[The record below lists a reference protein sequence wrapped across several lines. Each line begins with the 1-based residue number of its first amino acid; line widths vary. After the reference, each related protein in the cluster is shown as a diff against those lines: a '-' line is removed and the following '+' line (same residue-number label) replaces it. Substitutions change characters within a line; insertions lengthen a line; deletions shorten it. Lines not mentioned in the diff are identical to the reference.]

1 MKKFPIPI
9 WKKTIR
15 RFGIDIV
22 RYAPRAADRA
32 KAIDPRQKGANLL
45 KALTLHKIDL
55 IFDIGANVGQFAHH
69 MFEIGYEGSIVSF
82 EPITAAREQ
91 LLTASQTCSNWSVA
105 EQCALGDRD
114 TRIDINVAEDT
125 KKSSIL
131 SILPTYLDLAP
142 NATFIRAETVPMRQ
156 FSACFEQYR
165 GDAQA
170 PFLKINVQGFEDR
183 VLQGA
188 EAVLGQLKGIH
199 IEFSFV
205 PLYEQ
210 QVLFNTLFEHIQLQG
225 FTLYNLYPSF
235 SDYRTG
241 KIIKA
246 VGIFFRE
253 TDAG

>member
-1 MKKFPIPI
+1 MKTVPIPI
-9 WKKTIR
+9 WKRSIR

-45 KALTLHKIDL
+45 KAFTLHEIDL
-55 IFDIGANVGQFAHH
+55 IFDVGANVGQFARH
-69 MFEIGYEGSIVSF
+69 MFEIGYEGNIISF
-82 EPITAAREQ
+82 EPVAAAREE
-91 LLTASQTCSNWSVA
+91 LLTASQTVPNWSVA
-105 EQCALGDRD
+105 KQCALGDR
-114 TRIDINVAEDT
+114 TAAVDIHIAKDT

-131 SILPTYLDLAP
+131 SPLPTCLALAP
-142 NATFIRAETVPMRQ
+142 NAAFIGSETVPMCQ
-156 FSACFEQYR
+156 FSDCLEQYR
-165 GDAQA
+165 GNAQA

-188 EAVLGQLKGIH
+188 EAVLEQIEGIH

-210 QVLFNTLFEHIQLQG
+210 QVLFGPLFERIQLLG

-241 KIIKA
+241 KMIKA

-253 TDAG
+253 PQ